1 MAGEKNRAAE
11 QDGLDSV
18 MELAKAMREPRK
30 RC

>member
-1 MAGEKNRAAE
+1 MAGKKKRAAE

-18 MELAKAMREPRK
+18 MELEKAMREPRK